1 MDDGK
6 RVLFEFLPLAWL
18 RSYRQTK
25 KWFLVRA
32 TGARSRRSLART
44 ILDATCITILTSY
57 AVLAVVAGLDVL
69 SGPDL
74 TLLPFYLIPCAVLT
88 LVVNYR
94 WGTSARQLRSD
105 AGRHPSPSKC
115 ANLNLEHWKT
125 LLWDAG
131 MRLLMFQIILLLLNR
146 VRVEAVRQAGGIYQP
161 NFPSQYFGFQL
172 IIHAMLAK
180 VCSAALHGIEAYPVE
195 VEVNAGWGDTLI
207 VIVGLPDAAVKES
220 RDRVTTAL
228 TNSGFK
234 FPMGRTTI
242 NLAPADVK
250 KEGPSFDL
258 PIALGM
264 LAASEQIEADQLDN
278 FIIVGELALTGAVRP
293 CKGVL
298 PVAIRARTD
307 GKVGVL
313 VPAENAPEAA
323 VVSGLQVIP
332 IQNLREAAGFLE
344 GGVKLTPAKV
354 DIARL
359 FDQPPDD
366 DLDFA
371 EVKGQENVKRALE
384 IAAAGGH
391 NALLIG
397 PPGTGKSMLAKRLPT
412 ILPPL
417 TLDEALETTKIHS
430 IVGLLAPGQALV
442 TRRPFRAPHHTASDA
457 GLLGGNINPTP
468 GEISLAHNGVLFLDE
483 LPEFKRSV
491 LETMRQPLEDGRVT
505 ISRAA
510 GTMTFPSQLMLV
522 AAMNPTPDGKMPGES
537 RSSPREI
544 QNYLGRISGPL
555 LDRIDLHVEVPP
567 VKFREIAGDRT
578 GETSAQIRERVVVAR
593 RRQHDRFRLKPKIT
607 CNARMGPREL
617 KQCCEL
623 DEPTRELLKHAMAD
637 LNLSARAYDR
647 ILKVART
654 IADLA
659 GAEKILSDHISE
671 AIQYRTL
678 DRQLWT

>member
-1 MDDGK
+1 MRRAPFKPG
-6 RVLFEFLPLAWL
+6 VL
-18 RSYRQTK
+18 Q
-25 KWFLVRA
+25 
-32 TGARSRRSLART
+32 RSLKKHRT
-44 ILDATCITILTSY
+44 LPPAKFSSRLEIIIA
-57 AVLAVVAGLDVL
+57 VAGNLGHKISML
-69 SGPDL
+69 S
-74 TLLPFYLIPCAVLT
+74 
-88 LVVNYR
+88 R
-94 WGTSARQLRSD
+94 
-105 AGRHPSPSKC
+105 
-115 ANLNLEHWKT
+115 
-125 LLWDAG
+125 
-131 MRLLMFQIILLLLNR
+131 
-146 VRVEAVRQAGGIYQP
+146 
-161 NFPSQYFGFQL
+161 
-172 IIHAMLAK
+172 
-180 VCSAALHGIEAYPVE
+180 VCSAALNGIEAFPVE
-195 VEVNAGWGDTLI
+195 VEVNAGWGETII

-228 TNSGFK
+228 TNSGYK

-264 LAASEQIEADQLDN
+264 LAASEQIETDQLDN
-278 FIIVGELALTGAVRP
+278 FIAVGELALTGAVRS

-298 PVAIRARTD
+298 PVAIRAKAD
-307 GKVGVL
+307 GKIGVL
-313 VPAENAPEAA
+313 VPTENAAEAA
-323 VVSGLQVIP
+323 VVAGLQVIP
-332 IQNLREAAGFLE
+332 VQNLREAAQFLE
-344 GGVKLTPAKV
+344 GEIKIAPVKV
-354 DIARL
+354 DITAI
-359 FDQPPDD
+359 FEHKDD
-366 DLDFA
+366 DELDFA

-430 IVGLLAPGQALV
+430 IVGLLKSGQALV
-442 TRRPFRAPHHTASDA
+442 TQRPFRAPHHTASDA

-468 GEISLAHNGVLFLDE
+468 GEISLAHHGVLFLDE

-491 LETMRQPLEDGRVT
+491 LETMRQPLEEGRVT

-510 GTMTFPSQLMLV
+510 GTMTFPSQFMLL

-537 RSSPREI
+537 KSSPREI

-555 LDRIDLHVEVPP
+555 LDRIDLHIEVPQ

-578 GETSAQIRERVVVAR
+578 GETSAQIRSRVVAAR
-593 RRQHDRFRLKPKIT
+593 QRQHARFADKPKIT
-607 CNARMGPREL
+607 CNARMGSREL
-617 KQCCEL
+617 KQFCAL
-623 DEPTRELLKHAMAD
+623 DEATKEMLQNAMAD

-647 ILKVART
+647 ILKVSRT

-659 GAEKILSDHISE
+659 GAEKISSDDVGE
-671 AIQYRTL
+671 AIQYRSL
-678 DRQLWT
+678 DRQLWG